1 MTKKTQKKRKIK
13 KVELKNLNFKSL
25 IDTTKQKIID
35 HKKDLTPRNII
46 SIIAIL
52 FILIITISVFMKFTL
67 LITVD
72 GSSYYQYLKYFEGKA
87 SFGEWPTVRGFSFPL
102 IIFLIT
108 KIFGNSIRGILIGF
122 LLFFLGM
129 AFFAYKILKALIKE
143 NGLEQRQILYWVL
156 FVFFFLFNPLIIGYS
171 HTLLTEAVTPF
182 FYFLAAYLCLKWN
195 EIDFKENKKK
205 FIIYSVI
212 LILIGVFVWFIKQ
225 PYAPAYWGLLLITS
239 VMSGIYHHKL
249 RFFLQKIPV
258 FVLCLVCTV
267 LSIMAW
273 NQFLINNGKEN
284 VENSNS
290 TMLANSSI
298 GFVYH
303 YKQIKKSE
311 FCDIEYI
318 QNKNISEKDKN
329 KIFELEKNN
338 EEWCDYLVLFDIYGL
353 SSNYIETSVI
363 IQKEKTVNL
372 KEVANFYIKNFMKHP
387 FLIIHSYY
395 ENYLVLLNLEGK
407 IGYVPTGIME
417 ANVVGENHGI
427 GYIVFTE
434 GYKNCWWLWQDPKE
448 LPQDMKNL
456 FDGMSHFESNTNTGS
471 KVSAIMQILEKGS
484 DLTFT
489 IFLYL
494 SLPICIYGF
503 IMSIIKKKDKSYFMI
518 TVLSGSAF
526 IGIFFHV
533 FTDALID
540 RYSYPVYPL
549 MLLCMIIMCMD
560 KSKKYVLKDNNS
572 K

>member
-25 IDTTKQKIID
+25 IDTIKQKIIN
-35 HKKDLTPRNII
+35 HKKDLTPRKII

-52 FILIITISVFMKFTL
+52 FILIITISIFMKFTL

-87 SFGEWPTVRGFSFPL
+87 SFGEWPTVRGFSFPF

-129 AFFAYKILKALIKE
+129 AFFAYKILKILIKE
-143 NGLEQRQILYWVL
+143 NDLEYRQIIYWVL

-182 FYFLAAYLCLKWN
+182 FYILAAYLCLKWN
-195 EIDFKENKKK
+195 EIEFKDNKKK
-205 FIIYSVI
+205 FIIYSII

-225 PYAPAYWGLLLITS
+225 PYAPAYWGLLLISS
-239 VMSGIYHHKL
+239 VMSGIYHRKL
-249 RFFLQKIPV
+249 KFFLQKIPV
-258 FVLCLVCTV
+258 FFFCLVCTV
-267 LSIMAW
+267 LSIIAW
-273 NQFLINNGKEN
+273 NQFLTLNGKSEI
-284 VENSNS
+284 EFDNSQ
-290 TMLANSSI
+290 MMANASI

-303 YKQIKKSE
+303 YRELKKQD
-311 FCDIEYI
+311 FCNINVI
-318 QNKNISEKDKN
+318 QNKKMDEKSKN
-329 KIFELEKNN
+329 KILELEKSN
-338 EEWCDYLVLFDIYGL
+338 ENWCDYLVLYDIYDL
-353 SSNYIETSVI
+353 NLNYIETDGIIKKNENKSFQEVI
-363 IQKEKTVNL
+363 GFYL
-372 KEVANFYIKNFMKHP
+372 KSIIKHP
-387 FLIIHSYY
+387 ILVMHSYY
-395 ENYLVLLNLEGK
+395 ENYLVLLNLERAKEYNLSGV
-407 IGYVPTGIME
+407 IE
-417 ANVVGENHGI
+417 ADVKGENHGT
-427 GYIVFTE
+427 GYIVLKE
-434 GYKNCWWLWQDPKE
+434 GYKNCWWQWQDWNSISE
-448 LPQDMKNL
+448 NMQQLVT
-456 FDGMSHFESNTNTGS
+456 GMNQFESNTNTGS
-471 KVSAIMQILEKGS
+471 KVSIIMQILEKGS

-494 SLPICIYGF
+494 SLPVCIYGF
-503 IMSIIKKKDKSYFMI
+503 IMSIIKKRDKSYFMI

-533 FTDALID
+533 FTVALLD
-540 RYSYPVYPL
+540 RYCYPVYPL